1 LQIDHIIP
9 YSIYPNDSFDNKVL
23 VYANENQ
30 EKGNMEAYRYIATSK
45 KDVLSS
51 YQKNIT
57 NLLSKNLISQTK
69 FDLLTI
75 SKFGEEENREFIS
88 RNLNDT
94 SYITRYI
101 RN

>member
-1 LQIDHIIP
+1 
-9 YSIYPNDSFDNKVL
+9 
-23 VYANENQ
+23 
-30 EKGNMEAYRYIATSK
+30 MWEAYRYIATSK

-69 FDLLTI
+69 FDLLMI

-101 RN
+101 RNWLKVNNWS